1 VGEPDLVKGARLR
14 DVQLNDA
21 YLPAIE
27 RYLRS
32 FGGTTAYLVISDG
45 MRRQA
50 AYFGYLPAGSL
61 DTLDATLTASTGW
74 SLFYA
79 NDDVAIYQLR

>member
-1 VGEPDLVKGARLR
+1 
-14 DVQLNDA
+14 
-21 YLPAIE
+21 
-27 RYLRS
+27 
-32 FGGTTAYLVISDG
+32 

-61 DTLDATLTASTGW
+61 DTLDATLSDSPGW